1 MLRFRMVGADPGPDG
16 SHFASPSDC
25 SEWSCRD
32 SAFDVRDKV
41 NDAEREEVCAELA
54 AEWKRLEAER
64 AAGGKSSVARRA
76 PGCPI
81 RTSIGGAG
89 GGRILGLP
97 PEPVLCSTRE
107 ITVDRRWDVGGLSS
121 EFVDKNGGAAGGLGQ
136 RAKPPPPGGKMHVY
150 SSSGGKKIAL
160 PSLMS
165 LSEAKL
171 SFRGGAPCPSG
182 GGALSEAKFG
192 PLVLPGGGR
201 RRRAYAQI
209 RLRGGLAGAERAN
222 FRYCGFRLIQRY
234 PFPSNRLLTP
244 WHLGCV
250 SSGLGICVWGKTLG
264 Q

>member
-1 MLRFRMVGADPGPDG
+1 M
-16 SHFASPSDC
+16 
-25 SEWSCRD
+25 
-32 SAFDVRDKV
+32 

-171 SFRGGAPCPSG
+171 SFRGRRLVPPGGAPCQKRSLGPLSFR
-182 GGALSEAKFG
+182 GGAPEESVRPDKVAW
-192 PLVLPGGGR
+192 R
-201 RRRAYAQI
+201 TSRRRAREFAL
-209 RLRGGLAGAERAN
+209 LR
-222 FRYCGFRLIQRY
+222 F
-234 PFPSNRLLTP
+234 
-244 WHLGCV
+244 
-250 SSGLGICVWGKTLG
+250 
-264 Q
+264 